1 MNPSTDP
8 LLSRSSPSPAPTAPK
23 ADPMFRSTLLR
34 HLPQTMYLLL
44 FMAYLSITLVV
55 ALPLP
60 NPDSVPQPE
69 PDQKMKIWHYNWI
82 TGNHQVSLD
91 LAPVASEASCMAC
104 RIPGLYCL
112 GYNDGKFH
120 KNDRKEPTR
129 NYHKWLK
136 VSIGVSLA
144 RQPEEKKRF
153 EQSLLSVQEL
163 QSALDARNIRM
174 DLNPVQSY

>member
-1 MNPSTDP
+1 
-8 LLSRSSPSPAPTAPK
+8 
-23 ADPMFRSTLLR
+23 MFRSTLLR

-120 KNDRKEPTR
+120 KNDP
-129 NYHKWLK
+129 
-136 VSIGVSLA
+136 